1 MKLLMDFFFIFIRNV
16 LKINFLIRVLLDNF
30 VFLYFFGMIF
40 FFYIM
45 IVLLV
50 ADIKDMNVRML
61 LFALNIIG

>member
-16 LKINFLIRVLLDNF
+16 LGINFLIRVLLDNF

>member
-16 LKINFLIRVLLDNF
+16 LGINFLIRVLLDNF

-50 ADIKDMNVRML
+50 VDIKDMSVCML
-61 LFALNIIG
+61 LFVLNIIG